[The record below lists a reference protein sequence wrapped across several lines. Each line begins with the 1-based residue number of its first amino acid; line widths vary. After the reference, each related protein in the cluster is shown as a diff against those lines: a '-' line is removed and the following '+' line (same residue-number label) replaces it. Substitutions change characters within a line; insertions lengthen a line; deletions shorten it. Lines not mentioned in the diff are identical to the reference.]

1 MAEVS
6 KQSVVNEICSLL
18 QIGPYPV
25 GAGSSEPAALFREI
39 AKIFEIDISRC
50 NSKPEIAQEIALQ
63 AGLNWEH
70 DFDSRSSV
78 SGGGSTVT
86 LKGLRQV
93 NQAVRI
99 LLTQRER
106 TKDLGDFLIDIQPDA
121 SALKLFK
128 SMSFT
133 AWYALG
139 EFVDNSITSALKNI
153 DLLKAIHTPEYKLK
167 VDINFDLDD
176 DSLTIVDNAAG
187 IRKEEFARAMR
198 TSEPPPD
205 TSVGLGLHGV
215 GMKAAAF
222 WWGKV
227 LEIETQPLGEEHG
240 WKVRVDLDDISSG
253 SRGLAKVEPI
263 AKRSSPGTTIRVQG
277 LWNGAPKGKTP
288 SAIRRYLPSIYR
300 SYLSSDVGGPELEM
314 ELRYQDT
321 QLKFSA
327 PPVLS
332 APFWPDPN
340 GPGRDSGIL
349 LWRDDLRIE
358 LSGGQVITGWVAIL
372 EKMSRDLSGFFLHYR
387 GKGVAG
393 VVPSAGDDDDDD
405 TDVRSTSYKPKEIF
419 GQSGSYRDQSFVGE
433 FDVSDFGKTI
443 TTDSVMWTPEQESEF
458 VHAVVDFLQTPSKN
472 YWDQAANMR
481 RRSRP
486 AKDAKDDEQIVVELT
501 SEVSEQLHKFG
512 FSHEAVE
519 TLDEVFEVVEG
530 TLEESLD
537 SESFVIADKE
547 KHQHLFEVILGSDSQ
562 QPFLR
567 VNEDSRNGKH
577 RIYINL
583 QHPSLSS
590 LPPLH
595 GPLRKLVVLWGLSIG
610 VAEVFLEGLEPHRLR
625 SKMNDVLEK
634 FGGRSDE
641 S

>member
-1 MAEVS
+1 MSEFS
-6 KQSVVNEICSLL
+6 KQSLIDEVCSLL
-18 QIGPYPV
+18 NIGPYKV
-25 GAGSSEPAALFREI
+25 ASGSSEPAAFLRDVATF
-39 AKIFEIDISRC
+39 FEVDLSGR
-50 NSKPEIAQEIALQ
+50 NSKPEIAEAICRL
-63 AGLNWEH
+63 AGLPWGPEC
-70 DFDSRSSV
+70 DSRSSL

-86 LKGLRQV
+86 LSGLRQV
-93 NQAVRI
+93 SQAVRL
-99 LLTQRER
+99 LLTQRVDVDAREE
-106 TKDLGDFLIDIQPDA
+106 FLIDIQPEA

-139 EFVDNSITSALKNI
+139 EFVDNSITSALKNL
-153 DLLKAIHTPEYKLK
+153 DSLRTVHTDQYKIE
-167 VDINFDLDD
+167 VDISFDPDGD
-176 DSLTIVDNAAG
+176 CLTIVDNAAG

-222 WWGKV
+222 WWGRV
-227 LEIETQPLGEEHG
+227 LEIETQPVNEEHG
-240 WKVRVDLDDISSG
+240 WKIRVDLDDISSG
-253 SRGLAKVEPI
+253 NRGLATVEPI
-263 AKRSSPGTTIRVQG
+263 SKRSAPGTVIRIEG
-277 LWNGAPKGKTP
+277 LWNGVPKGKTP
-288 SAIRRYLPSIYR
+288 AAIRRFLPSIYR
-300 SYLSSDVGGPELEM
+300 SYLSDDAHLNDIKM
-314 ELRYQDT
+314 ELRYQGEP
-321 QLKFSA
+321 LKYQSA
-327 PPVLS
+327 PVLH
-332 APFWPDPN
+332 APFWPDAN
-340 GPGRDSGIL
+340 GPGRNDSPI
-349 LWRDDLRIE
+349 LWRDDVRVE
-358 LSGGQVITGWVAIL
+358 LSGGQVITGWIAIL

-393 VVPSAGDDDDDD
+393 VVPSVSDEEDGS
-405 TDVRSTSYKPKEIF
+405 DVRSTSYKPKEIF

-443 TTDSVMWTPEQESEF
+443 TTDSVMWSPEQEAEF
-458 VHAVVDFLQTPSKN
+458 INAVVEFLQSPAKN

-486 AKDAKDDEQIVVELT
+486 AKDAKADGEIVAELT

-512 FSHEAVE
+512 FSHEQVHTPDQVSA
-519 TLDEVFEVVEG
+519 T
-530 TLEESLD
+530 EEED
-537 SESFVIADKE
+537 FAQNADCESFVISDKE
-547 KHQHLFEVILGSDSQ
+547 RHQHLFDVIIGSDAH

-567 VNEDSRNGKH
+567 VNEDLRNSKH

-590 LPPLH
+590 LPPIH
-595 GPLRKLVVLWGLSIG
+595 GELRKLVVLWGLSVG

-625 SKMNDVLEK
+625 SKMNDVLDK

>member
-6 KQSVVNEICSLL
+6 KQSVIDEICSLL
-18 QIGPYPV
+18 QIASFTV

-39 AKIFEIDISRC
+39 AKVFEIDISNC
-50 NSKPEIAQEIALQ
+50 HSKPEIAQEIALQ
-63 AGLNWEH
+63 AGLSWEI
-70 DFDSRSSV
+70 DFDSRSSL

-99 LLTQRER
+99 LLTHQETTKER
-106 TKDLGDFLIDIQPDA
+106 DDFLIDIQPDA

-153 DLLKAIHTPEYKLK
+153 DLLKTVDTPEYKLS
-167 VDINFDLDD
+167 VNINFDPEDE
-176 DSLTIVDNAAG
+176 SLTIVDNAAG

-205 TSVGLGLHGV
+205 TTVGLGLHGV

-227 LEIETQPLGEEHG
+227 LEIETQPLGEDHG

-263 AKRSSPGTTIRVQG
+263 AKQSSSGTTIRVQG
-277 LWNGAPKGKTP
+277 LWNGTPKGKTP

-300 SYLSSDVGGPELEM
+300 SYLSSDDGGRELEM
-314 ELRYQDT
+314 ELKYQGT
-321 QLKFSA
+321 QLKFTA
-327 PPVLS
+327 PPVLR

-340 GPGRDSGIL
+340 GPGRDNDIL
-349 LWRDDLRIE
+349 LWRDDLRVE

-393 VVPSAGDDDDDD
+393 VVPSASDDDED
-405 TDVRSTSYKPKEIF
+405 TDVRSASYKPKDIF

-433 FDVSDFGKTI
+433 FDVSEFGKTI

-458 VHAVVDFLQTPSKN
+458 VQAVIDFLQTPSKN

-486 AKDAKDDEQIVVELT
+486 AKDAKDDEQIVAELT

-519 TLDEVFEVVEG
+519 TVDDVSEFDKGALGENTDC
-530 TLEESLD
+530 
-537 SESFVIADKE
+537 ESFVISDKE
-547 KHQHLFEVILGSDSQ
+547 RHQHLFDVILGTDSQ

-567 VNEDSRNGKH
+567 VNEDSRKSKH

-590 LPPLH
+590 LPPIH
-595 GPLRKLVVLWGLSIG
+595 GSLRKLVVLWGLSIG

-625 SKMNDVLEK
+625 SKMNDVLDK
-634 FGGRSDE
+634 FGGKSDE